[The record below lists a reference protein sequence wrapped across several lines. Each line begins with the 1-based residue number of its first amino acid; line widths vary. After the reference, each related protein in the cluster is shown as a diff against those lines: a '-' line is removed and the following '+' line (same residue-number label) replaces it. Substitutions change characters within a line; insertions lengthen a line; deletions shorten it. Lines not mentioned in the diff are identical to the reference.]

1 MATNTTVPELT
12 PFTSFTVTSAS
23 AGPFTIPSEWAFF
36 DEANDLR
43 VFNETLGTE
52 LTYAASPSDNT
63 EFSVAGSS
71 NSDGGFNGGTFTLG
85 GTVTNTVLN
94 LQRDVP
100 IARTEDFPTNTTTLN
115 IAALNTALDKIATW
129 AQQFKLIFNRSI
141 RLADGDSD
149 ATLTLPVKADRLG
162 KLLGFN
168 ATTGN
173 VEMQTPNTDTYISAS
188 TFSLATFAATTA
200 AAWRTALGLV
210 IGTDVLA
217 PTGSGASLTGVGI
230 SALADA
236 AKEFSIPFI
245 AGKDSSMTGEDVA
258 VQTYM
263 EFEVI
268 VPFSLIDDDGTAG
281 TAPTGQA
288 AILDIT
294 KNGTTV
300 FSTKPQFAAAAT
312 ALTGG
317 TFKTDGTEDFAA
329 GDTIAFKVTQ
339 IGSSVAGQAFDYV
352 LKARMT

>member
-36 DEANDLR
+36 DEASDLR

-63 EFSVAGSS
+63 EFSVSGSS

-85 GTVTNTVLN
+85 GTVENTVLN

-100 IARTEDFPTNTTTLN
+100 IARTEDFPTSTTTLN
-115 IAALNTALDKIATW
+115 IAALNKALDKIATW

-141 RLADGDSD
+141 RLADGDAE
-149 ATLTLPVKADRLG
+149 ATLTIP
-162 KLLGFN
+162 N
-168 ATTGN
+168 ATNRASKLVGFDAN
-173 VEMQTPNTDTYISAS
+173 GDVVVYTPNTDTYISAS
-188 TFSLATFAATTA
+188 AFSLATFAASTA

-210 IGTDVLA
+210 IGTNVLA
-217 PTGSGASLTGVGI
+217 PNGSAASLTGMTLAG
-230 SALADA
+230 LADA
-236 AKEFSIPFI
+236 AKEFSIPFT
-245 AGKDSSMTGEDVA
+245 AGYASDMTGESVA

-263 EFEVI
+263 EFLVV
-268 VPFSLIDDDGTAG
+268 VPFSVIDDDGDAD

-288 AILDIT
+288 AILDIE
-294 KNGTTV
+294 KNGTTIYA
-300 FSTKPQFAAAAT
+300 TKPQFAATAT
-312 ALTGG
+312 VLTGG
-317 TFKTDGTEDFAA
+317 TLKTDGTEDFAA
-329 GDTIAFKVTQ
+329 GDKITFKVTQ
-339 IGSSVAGQAFDYV
+339 VGSSAAGQQFRFT